1 MISSVRGQV
10 LAISLDHVVVEV
22 GGVGLAVL
30 ATPATLATLRVGEQ
44 ATLHTQLVVREDS
57 LTLYGFVETESR
69 ELFVLL
75 QSVSG
80 IGPRLAL
87 AALAVLDPDTLR
99 GALAEGNTTVLTQVP
114 GIGKKGAERLS
125 LELRDKVDAVPA
137 SGAAG
142 GAIGAVAGG
151 AASGVKPDV
160 VEALVSLGFQTKQ
173 AEKAVD
179 GVLAANGGD
188 NGSGGAGDTSAVLRA
203 ALGVLGKKR

>member
-99 GALAEGNTTVLTQVP
+99 AALADGNLTVLTQVP

-125 LELRDKVDAVPA
+125 LELRDKVDAVPGGGA
-137 SGAAG
+137 TAGVLGAAP
-142 GAIGAVAGG
+142 
-151 AASGVKPDV
+151 AANGVKPDV
-160 VEALVSLGFQTKQ
+160 VEALVSLGFAAKQ

-179 GVLAANGGD
+179 GVLAENG
-188 NGSGGAGDTSAVLRA
+188 NGASDTSAVLRA

>member
-44 ATLHTQLVVREDS
+44 TTLHTQLVVREDS
-57 LTLYGFVETESR
+57 LTLYGFVETQSR

-99 GALAEGNTTVLTQVP
+99 AALAEGNTAVLTQVP

-125 LELRDKVDAVPA
+125 LELRDKVDAAPA
-137 SGAAG
+137 GAAAG
-142 GAIGAVAGG
+142 GAVGAAPA

-160 VEALVSLGFQTKQ
+160 VEALVSLGFQAKQ

-179 GVLAANGGD
+179 GVLAANGSD
-188 NGSGGAGDTSAVLRA
+188 NGSGDTSAVLRA

>member
-10 LAISLDHVVVEV
+10 LAISLDHVVVDV

-87 AALAVLDPDTLR
+87 ATLAVLDPDTLCS
-99 GALAEGNTTVLTQVP
+99 ALAEGNTTVLTQVP

-125 LELRDKVDAVPA
+125 LELRDKVNAVA
-137 SGAAG
+137 GAGAAG
-142 GAIGAVAGG
+142 AGSAAAPGSVATS
-151 AASGVKPDV
+151 SGVKPDV
-160 VEALVSLGFQTKQ
+160 VEALVSLGFAARQ

-179 GVLAANGGD
+179 GVLDNGGGD
-188 NGSGGAGDTSAVLRA
+188 ADTSAVLRA

>member
-99 GALAEGNTTVLTQVP
+99 AALADGNVTVLTQVP

-125 LELRDKVDAVPA
+125 LELRDKVDAVP
-137 SGAAG
+137 G
-142 GAIGAVAGG
+142 GG
-151 AASGVKPDV
+151 AAAGVPGAAPAAANGVKPDV
-160 VEALVSLGFQTKQ
+160 VEALVSLGFAAKQ

-179 GVLAANGGD
+179 GVLAENGD
-188 NGSGGAGDTSAVLRA
+188 GASDTSAVLRA